1 MAMNLMPPDD
11 ASRYARQTR
20 YPPWGEDA
28 QRLFGQS
35 RVLVCGCGGLGG
47 IVANTLVRAG
57 VGAARIVDRDV
68 VETVNLHRQML
79 FDERDAAGRVP
90 KAIAAAERLRRIN
103 SGVEIEPIVASIDHR
118 NIERLCEGVDAIVDG
133 TDNFETRFVIND
145 AAVKHGIPWVYG
157 GCLGAEGQSMTILPR
172 ETPCLRCLVH
182 ECPPPAAMPRCD
194 TAGVLGPIVDVI
206 ASIEAIEAMKILG
219 GRRETISR
227 NLTVV
232 DLWDNRI
239 RQVNVESLRRQTD
252 CPTCK
257 HDQYPWL
264 DGVGKSDPRAQ
275 GSGDAEVA
283 SRLPKRE
290 VER

>member
-1 MAMNLMPPDD
+1 MTNDLQTPDD
-11 ASRYARQTR
+11 FGRYARQIR

-28 QRLFGQS
+28 QRRLGRS
-35 RVLVCGCGGLGG
+35 RVLICGCGGLGG

-57 VGAARIVDRDV
+57 VGAARIVDCDC

-79 FDERDAAGRVP
+79 FDEQDAAAQTP

-103 SGVEIEPIVASIDHR
+103 SRVEIEPVVATIDR
-118 NIERLCEGVDAIVDG
+118 GNIERLCDGVDAILDG

-145 AAVKHGIPWVYG
+145 AAVKNNIPWVYG

-172 ETPCLRCLVH
+172 ETACLRCLMR
-182 ECPPPAAMPRCD
+182 ECPPPAAIPRCN
-194 TAGVLGPIVDVI
+194 TAGVLAPIVDVI

-219 GRRETISR
+219 GRREAISR
-227 NLTVV
+227 HLTVV

-239 RQVNVESLRRQTD
+239 RQVSVESLRRQTD

-264 DGVGKSDPRAQ
+264 DGTQTP
-275 GSGDAEVA
+275 
-283 SRLPKRE
+283 L
-290 VER
+290 